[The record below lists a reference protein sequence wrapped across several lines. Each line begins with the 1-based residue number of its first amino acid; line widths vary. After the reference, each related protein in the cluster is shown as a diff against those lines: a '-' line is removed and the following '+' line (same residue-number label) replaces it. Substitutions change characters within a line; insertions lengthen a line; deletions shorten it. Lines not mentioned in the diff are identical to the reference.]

1 MAYLYKEHHHSCYL
15 YIGSILVDEYGSKFD
30 NPLVMQQCH
39 SILLEMIDA
48 FIEPAFRLFSE
59 KDGLRNYPD
68 TVDDFFRLAC
78 RYVKLG
84 YINILKIV
92 IELLYYF

>member
-15 YIGSILVDEYGSKFD
+15 YIGSILVDEYGSKYD
-30 NPLVMQQCH
+30 NPLVMTQCH
-39 SILLEMIDA
+39 SLLLEMIDA

-78 RYVKLG
+78 RYKENQDLNV
-84 YINILKIV
+84 
-92 IELLYYF
+92 